1 MSERALRRRTIEV
14 DDAVFREVYESPAS
28 LPGRHRWTTPEADVR
43 RIEDVLGIPSGS
55 IGAPLWL
62 SGDTR
67 DCPGC
72 GRQISW
78 LDIVTSALDGVHG
91 PKRIAE
97 VILGDRKFV
106 NTEAPHAIEGLR
118 CSNCGTAIADL
129 RSFKCHNWAY
139 AIGHLQ
145 AVVAELAEQPR

>member
-43 RIEDVLGIPSGS
+43 RIDPVPQHRRAAVAQRRHPRLPELRPADQLARHRDVRPRRI
-55 IGAPLWL
+55 
-62 SGDTR
+62 
-67 DCPGC
+67 
-72 GRQISW
+72 Q
-78 LDIVTSALDGVHG
+78 G

-139 AIGHLQ
+139 AIGDLQ
-145 AVVAELAEQPR
+145 AVVADLAEQPR

>member
-1 MSERALRRRTIEV
+1 MPSSARCTNPRPRCRGGTAGPRLRPTS
-14 DDAVFREVYESPAS
+14 AAS
-28 LPGRHRWTTPEADVR
+28 
-43 RIEDVLGIPSGS
+43 IPSRS

-62 SGDTR
+62 SGEHPRLPELRPADQLARHR
-67 DCPGC
+67 DVRP
-72 GRQISW
+72 RRIQ
-78 LDIVTSALDGVHG
+78 G

-139 AIGHLQ
+139 AIGDLQ
-145 AVVAELAEQPR
+145 AVVADLAEQPR

>member
-1 MSERALRRRTIEV
+1 M
-14 DDAVFREVYESPAS
+14 
-28 LPGRHRWTTPEADVR
+28 TPETDVR
-43 RIEDVLGIPSGS
+43 RIEDALGIPAGS
-55 IGAPLWL
+55 IGAPLRL
-62 SGDTR
+62 SGDSR
-67 DCPGC
+67 ECDNC

-91 PKRIAE
+91 PRRIAE

-118 CSNCGTAIADL
+118 CSNCGAVKADL

-139 AIGHLQ
+139 AVGDL
-145 AVVAELAEQPR
+145 AVVVENLPGRPR